1 MNTPSTQGAQ
11 SAPSSDRISPKVIC
25 AFISAGLLS
34 FSGVIV
40 ETATNVTFPT
50 LMNEF
55 GVSTERV
62 QWMTTIYLLVVSI
75 MVPLSASFKARFRS
89 KSLFIAA
96 NLFFIVG
103 LILDIAAQNFPMLLA
118 GRVVQGLGTGIALPL
133 MFNIILEQVPAR
145 KIGTMMGMGTLITA
159 IAPAIGPT
167 FGGLVVTSMGW
178 RYVFVFILPILV
190 ISLIMGVLSIEQK
203 SELRKVHFD
212 LLSLV
217 FIALTFGGLI
227 YGFSSMTTRSF
238 LSLHVAGAML
248 VGVVACVCFVM
259 RQLKSSN
266 PILDLRTLSNLNF
279 AGFILTFF
287 LVQIASLGLSFILPN
302 YMQLVNGSSALTS
315 GLIVLPG
322 ALLGAAFA
330 PLGGRILDTL
340 GPKPPL
346 MTGPALTIVS
356 MVLFFVFGKN
366 LGNGGICALYLLYM
380 AGMGMSY
387 GNIMTTGL
395 SQLSRQMQ
403 SHGNALFN
411 TVQQFAGAVGTSVC
425 AALVAAGQAGA
436 SSKAVG
442 TANGSTLAFGVLVV
456 VLVIEYLTIIKVL
469 LKPFPAA
476 GDALEN

>member
-1 MNTPSTQGAQ
+1 MDTPSTQNAQ
-11 SAPSSDRISPKVIC
+11 SAPSEDRIPAKVIC

-40 ETATNVTFPT
+40 ETAMNITFPT
-50 LMNEF
+50 LMHEF
-55 GVSTERV
+55 GVSTDQV
-62 QWMTTIYLLVVSI
+62 QWMTTAYLLVVSI

-96 NLFFIVG
+96 NLLFIAG
-103 LILDIAAQNFPMLLA
+103 LCLDLAAQNFPMLIG

-167 FGGLVVTSMGW
+167 FGGIVVTRMGW
-178 RYVFVFILPILV
+178 RYIFVFILPILA
-190 ISLIMGVLSIEQK
+190 ISLLMGILSIEQK

-217 FIALTFGGLI
+217 LIALTFCGLI

-238 LSLHVAGAML
+238 LSLNVAGAML
-248 VGVVACVCFVM
+248 VGIVACVCFVL

-266 PILDLRTLSNLNF
+266 PILDLHALSNLNF
-279 AGFILTFF
+279 AGYILTFF
-287 LVQIASLGLSFILPN
+287 LFQIASLGLAFLLPN
-302 YMQLVNGSSALTS
+302 YMQLVNGSSALVS
-315 GLIVLPG
+315 GLTVLPG
-322 ALLGAAFA
+322 AVLGAVFA

-340 GPKPPL
+340 GAKPPL
-346 MTGPALTIVS
+346 LTGPGLAIVS
-356 MVLFFVFGKN
+356 VILFFIFGKHLSN
-366 LGNGGICALYLLYM
+366 AGICGIYLLYM
-380 AGMGMSY
+380 AGMGMSS

-395 SQLSRQMQ
+395 SQLNRQMQ

-436 SSKAVG
+436 SSQAIG

-456 VLVIEYLTIIKVL
+456 VLAVQYLTILKVL
-469 LKPFPAA
+469 LKPFSAPKQ
-476 GDALEN
+476 ALEA